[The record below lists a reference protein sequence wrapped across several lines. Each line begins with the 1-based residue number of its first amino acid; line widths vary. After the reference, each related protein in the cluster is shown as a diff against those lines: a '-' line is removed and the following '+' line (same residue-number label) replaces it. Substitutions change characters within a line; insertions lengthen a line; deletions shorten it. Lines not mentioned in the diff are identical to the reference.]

1 MNKKLGLQI
10 TVGDTVKNKLSFKL
24 CRKTFGSQTA
34 DKHGLEIASRKLNH
48 SSTKVTKD
56 HYIVPNDK
64 ALEIE
69 NVYES
74 NVESIER
81 FKKVK

>member
-1 MNKKLGLQI
+1 
-10 TVGDTVKNKLSFKL
+10 VKNRLSFKI

-74 NVESIER
+74 NVEPIER